1 MLLNEVPDEGTVD
14 GGGVRHFEECFSGC
28 GLRTSARGYRLSV
41 LLLGRVH
48 RPAEYLHAVASP
60 LDLVPKEH
68 EMLVRLFL
76 IVTSP
81 EYPQALRVE

>member
-1 MLLNEVPDEGTVD
+1 MLFW
-14 GGGVRHFEECFSGC
+14 VR
-28 GLRTSARGYRLSV
+28 
-41 LLLGRVH
+41 LGRVH
-48 RPAEYLHAVASP
+48 RPAEDLHAVASP